1 MNYEHKVATIASWYE
16 ALASDGYETSTCT
29 PRKIDLP
36 ILQSDSCSMNLRDS
50 QGCVGVVGSPSI
62 LCKDDSGSGVL
73 YSTPVGYYELIGIL
87 SDFQSCA
94 ASSFHSEPTQNDLNL
109 PVYTKVNNYLEWI
122 LYQTKD
128 ACFCN
133 KIWWRKWWLSI
144 SYWINVC
151 QDLSLFK
158 CLFISMLFQVDSQS
172 TW

>member
-133 KIWWRKWWLSI
+133 KI
-144 SYWINVC
+144 
-151 QDLSLFK
+151 
-158 CLFISMLFQVDSQS
+158 
-172 TW
+172 